1 MADADLSEIM
11 TTTSDGVTVEKSFE
25 PDGFPVPAIA
35 FDIRSDR
42 NERVRVRFAETV
54 PDDVAPENVGFHPK
68 YGAEFWDVD
77 GGDVVFERDFAPGEE
92 YTTVYGLR
100 GDGSDVPEAFLGE
113 PRIDAV
119 VSSPDGF
126 AEPDSPDGVPNGTQ
140 GGRIDGGD
148 DVDVDIPTVSEGTP
162 DAGIETVAVDAGGAP
177 DRTGEASDG
186 DASDRTG
193 EAPDGGRPPARPTPT
208 EGEDP
213 LDALVA
219 EIENADPDDPR
230 VATLREAL
238 GTGPA
243 GPAIEARISHLQ
255 STVSDLEAYIDALE
269 AFIEENG
276 DGQRLLEEVHEQYEE
291 TTERLDE
298 LETAVET
305 ATESVDTLDSRL
317 EAGLEEVRSDIASVE
332 SDTESLSADL
342 STVIETHDRLSRALG
357 GIGTD
362 DGGDDTPE

>member
-25 PDGFPVPAIA
+25 PDDFPVPAIA

-42 NERVRVRFAETV
+42 DERVRVRFAETV
-54 PDDVAPENVGFHPK
+54 PDHVAPENVGFHPK

-77 GGDVVFERDFAPGEE
+77 EGDVVFERDFAPGEE

-119 VSSPDGF
+119 ISSPDGV
-126 AEPDSPDGVPNGTQ
+126 AEPDVPDGVPSEAQ
-140 GGRIDGGD
+140 GEGIDSGD
-148 DVDVDIPTVSEGTP
+148 DVADADIPTVSEGTP
-162 DAGIETVAVDAGGAP
+162 DASIETVAVDAGDDL
-177 DRTGEASDG
+177 DRTG
-186 DASDRTG
+186 DAS
-193 EAPDGGRPPARPTPT
+193 DGGRPPERPTPT
-208 EGEDP
+208 EGDGS

-219 EIENADPDDPR
+219 EIEDADPGDPR
-230 VATLREAL
+230 IVTLREAL
-238 GTGPA
+238 GTEPA
-243 GPAIEARISHLQ
+243 GPAVEARIRHLQ

-276 DGQRLLEEVHEQYEE
+276 DGQRLLEEVNEQYEE
-291 TTERLDE
+291 TAERLDE

-305 ATESVDTLDSRL
+305 ATESVDALDSRL
-317 EAGLEEVRSDIASVE
+317 EAGLEEVRSDVASVE
-332 SDTESLSADL
+332 SETESLSADL

-357 GIGTD
+357 GIGGD
-362 DGGDDTPE
+362 DGGDDTPK